1 MPSNVHHFL
10 RRMIR
15 REAVGEITALFGT
28 TLLLLLMMSRPD
40 WDEPAFQ
47 ILWGAAG
54 LGLVAVGSYL
64 MLSRRRGEGRQRVRV
79 SEEEPGR
86 SGFSRRTE

>member
-1 MPSNVHHFL
+1 
-10 RRMIR
+10 MIR

-28 TLLLLLMMSRPD
+28 TLLLLLMMNRPD

-54 LGLVAVGSYL
+54 LGLVVVGSYL

-79 SEEEPGR
+79 SDEEPGR

>member
-1 MPSNVHHFL
+1 
-10 RRMIR
+10 MIR

-54 LGLVAVGSYL
+54 LGLVVVGSYL
-64 MLSRRRGEGRQRVRV
+64 MLSRRRDEGRQRVRV

>member
-1 MPSNVHHFL
+1 
-10 RRMIR
+10 MIR

-64 MLSRRRGEGRQRVRV
+64 MLSRRRGKGRQRVRV
-79 SEEEPGR
+79 SEEEPGS

>member
-1 MPSNVHHFL
+1 
-10 RRMIR
+10 MIR

-64 MLSRRRGEGRQRVRV
+64 MLSRRRVEGRHRVRV
-79 SEEEPGR
+79 SEEKPGR
-86 SGFSRRTE
+86 SGFSRRSE

>member
-1 MPSNVHHFL
+1 
-10 RRMIR
+10 MIR

-28 TLLLLLMMSRPD
+28 TVLLLLMMNRPD

-54 LGLVAVGSYL
+54 LGLVVVGSYL

-79 SEEEPGR
+79 SDEEPGR

>member
-1 MPSNVHHFL
+1 
-10 RRMIR
+10 MIR

-28 TLLLLLMMSRPD
+28 TLLLLLMMNRPD

-64 MLSRRRGEGRQRVRV
+64 MLSRRRDEGRQRVRV
-79 SEEEPGR
+79 SDEEPGR
-86 SGFSRRTE
+86 PGFSRRTE

>member
-1 MPSNVHHFL
+1 
-10 RRMIR
+10 MIR

-47 ILWGAAG
+47 VLWGAAG

-64 MLSRRRGEGRQRVRV
+64 MLSRRRDEGRQRVRV

>member
-1 MPSNVHHFL
+1 
-10 RRMIR
+10 MIR
-15 REAVGEITALFGT
+15 REAVGEIAALFGT
-28 TLLLLLMMSRPD
+28 TLLLLLMMNRPD

-54 LGLVAVGSYL
+54 LGLVVVGSYL
-64 MLSRRRGEGRQRVRV
+64 MLSRRRDQDRQRVRV

-86 SGFSRRTE
+86 SGFSRRIE

>member
-1 MPSNVHHFL
+1 MPSNAHHFL

-54 LGLVAVGSYL
+54 LGLVVVGSYL
-64 MLSRRRGEGRQRVRV
+64 MLSRRRDEGRQRVRV

>member
-1 MPSNVHHFL
+1 
-10 RRMIR
+10 MIR

-28 TLLLLLMMSRPD
+28 TLLLLLMMNRPD

-54 LGLVAVGSYL
+54 LGLVVVGSYL
-64 MLSRRRGEGRQRVRV
+64 MLSRRRDRGRQRVRV
-79 SEEEPGR
+79 SDEEPGR

>member
-1 MPSNVHHFL
+1 
-10 RRMIR
+10 MIR

-64 MLSRRRGEGRQRVRV
+64 MLSRRRDEGRQRVRV
-79 SEEEPGR
+79 SEEEPGG
-86 SGFSRRTE
+86 SGFSHRSE

>member
-1 MPSNVHHFL
+1 
-10 RRMIR
+10 MIR
-15 REAVGEITALFGT
+15 REVIGEIAALLGT

-64 MLSRRRGEGRQRVRV
+64 MLSRRRDEGRQRVKV

-86 SGFSRRTE
+86 SGFSPGSE

>member
-1 MPSNVHHFL
+1 
-10 RRMIR
+10 MIR
-15 REAVGEITALFGT
+15 REALGEITALFGT
-28 TLLLLLMMSRPD
+28 TLLLLLMMNRPD
-40 WDEPAFQ
+40 WDDPAFQ

-64 MLSRRRGEGRQRVRV
+64 MLSRRRDQGRHQVRV

>member
-1 MPSNVHHFL
+1 
-10 RRMIR
+10 MIR

-47 ILWGAAG
+47 VLWGAAG

-64 MLSRRRGEGRQRVRV
+64 MLSRRRAEGRHRVRV

-86 SGFSRRTE
+86 SDFSRRSE